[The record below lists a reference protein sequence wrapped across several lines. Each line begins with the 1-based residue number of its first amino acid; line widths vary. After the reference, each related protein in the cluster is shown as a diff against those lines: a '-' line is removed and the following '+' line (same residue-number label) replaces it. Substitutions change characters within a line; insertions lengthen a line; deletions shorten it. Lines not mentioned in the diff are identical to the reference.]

1 MLRVLASHERA
12 LVGSDRVLVS
22 FNCTDSS
29 AFTGLS
35 DAQGQIGRGDDLDK
49 VHEVVRA
56 LGRVLFS
63 VVEGVILVAH
73 SAGELG
79 AEAQ

>member
-1 MLRVLASHERA
+1 MFRVLASHERA
-12 LVGSDRVLVS
+12 LVGSDRVLVGLD
-22 FNCTDSS
+22 CADSS
-29 AFTGLS
+29 SFSGLGDS
-35 DAQGQIGRGDDLDK
+35 QGQIGRGDDLDK

-56 LGRVLFS
+56 FVRVLFS
-63 VVEGVILVAH
+63 VVEGIVLVAH

>member
-1 MLRVLASHERA
+1 MFRVLASHERA
-12 LVGSDRVLVS
+12 LVGSDRELVGLD
-22 FNCTDSS
+22 CTESS
-29 AFTGLS
+29 AFG
-35 DAQGQIGRGDDLDK
+35 DAQGQVGRGDDFDK

-56 LGRVLFS
+56 FVRLL
-63 VVEGVILVAH
+63 EGVIEWITLMAH